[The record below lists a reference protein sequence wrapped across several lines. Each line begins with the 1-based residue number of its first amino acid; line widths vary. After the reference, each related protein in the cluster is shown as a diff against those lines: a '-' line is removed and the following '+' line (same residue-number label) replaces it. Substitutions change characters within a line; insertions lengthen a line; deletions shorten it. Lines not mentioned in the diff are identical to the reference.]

1 MRKVTLFSLFIL
13 ILLLFTACQSAST
26 PAPGPTATPTPEKS
40 LSAKEHLEQAKLHLK
55 EAKEKLDKEGS
66 YDCCIE
72 PDCDWC
78 ALKEGSC
85 PCAKQVKAHKPVCP
99 DCKFGWEHGKGH
111 VEGVKPEDVTTSLE
125 HSHGDSGHGE
135 TGEHGKHEHKH

>member
-1 MRKVTLFSLFIL
+1 MRKLTLFSLLIL
-13 ILLLFTACQSAST
+13 ISLFAACQWAST
-26 PAPGPTATPTPEKS
+26 PSPAPTAATPAAEKS

-72 PDCDWC
+72 PNCDWC

-85 PCAKQVKAHKPVCP
+85 PCAKQLKAHKPVCP

-125 HSHGDSGHGE
+125 HSHGGAE
-135 TGEHGKHEHKH
+135 EHGKHEHKH